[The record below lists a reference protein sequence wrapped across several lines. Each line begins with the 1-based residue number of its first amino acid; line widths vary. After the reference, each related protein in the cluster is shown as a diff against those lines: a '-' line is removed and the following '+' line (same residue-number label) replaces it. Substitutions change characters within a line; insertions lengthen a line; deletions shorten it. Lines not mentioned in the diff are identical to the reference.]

1 MCNIITRKRW
11 KMKHILAIMITL
23 AACGND
29 VYISKTFETESAET
43 GLNIDT
49 AKEIETAETQN
60 ENQDSETNEQTE
72 DLSKTIGY
80 VEMGL
85 MQASCPYCMGLP
97 QEINTTAKVRFHQAT
112 NAEHTSWLPT
122 IDGCRDYYESSVNVP
137 NVDLGQTAS
146 LLNTFGDNIQLN
158 KTSDETG
165 VIYEN
170 SYIQEAS
177 FRRNTAH
184 SLSIEGKTADNV
196 LETLRGFD
204 YIEPYQML
212 YVDPSYAFQ
221 APINKNGNNVFS
233 WGPSGDINSFFTI
246 HISVYSFDG
255 SVYYGTVICKSED
268 TGYMMIPGTHFQQY
282 QSGNIVSIHLM
293 RHKIKKQEYE
303 SFSGTIE
310 SYSWWEV
317 IGTGFIQ

>member
-1 MCNIITRKRW
+1 MLKYAFMFLIGCST
-11 KMKHILAIMITL
+11 
-23 AACGND
+23 D
-29 VYISKTFETESAET
+29 VSISKTYETDP
-43 GLNIDT
+43 NDT
-49 AKEIETAETQN
+49 SVTKDTTAVVETAEVEETDDTQIQETQDEDTDN
-60 ENQDSETNEQTE
+60 NQ

-85 MQASCPYCMGLP
+85 MQASCPYCMGLQ
-97 QEINTTAKVRFHQAT
+97 QEINTTAKARFHQET
-112 NAEHTSWLPT
+112 TAEHTSWLPAV
-122 IDGCRDYYESSVNVP
+122 DGCRDYYESSVSSP
-137 NVDLGQTAS
+137 NVDMGQTAS

-158 KTSDETG
+158 KGYDETG

-177 FRRNTAH
+177 FRRNTSH
-184 SLSIEGKTADNV
+184 TLNIEGKIADNV

-221 APINKNGNNVFS
+221 APINKNGNNSFS

-255 SVYYGTVICKSED
+255 SIYYGTVICKSED
-268 TGYMMIPGTHFQQY
+268 TGYMMIPGSNFQQY
-282 QSGNIVSIHLM
+282 QSGDLVSIHLM
-293 RHKIKKQEYE
+293 RHRVNKQEYE
-303 SFSGTIE
+303 LFNGTIE

-317 IGTGFIQ
+317 IGTGYIQ